1 MQRRRIGSLEVTA
14 VGLGTNSF
22 GFYMEKDDVAPV
34 VNAALDAGIN
44 FFDTA
49 DIYRTAEE
57 WLGAALGSRRSEVV
71 IASKFGNR
79 KQDGKW
85 GFCGRPDHMRQT
97 LEASLNRLGTDY
109 IDLYQL
115 HGFDPDTPI
124 AETLGALSEA
134 RDAGKIREVG
144 CSNFSAAQLEEAAE
158 TAGGGFGFVSV
169 QNHYNL
175 LNRADQA
182 DVLPACE
189 RLGISYIPYWPL
201 SSGVLTGKYER
212 GRAPDEGTRL
222 HRMGERGAAMLSN
235 EAFDQLEALSAWASA
250 RGHSLLELSIAWLT
264 AQPAV
269 GSVIAGAT
277 RPGQVTAN
285 ARAGSWRLT
294 AEERAE
300 IDLIVSRSGPAKKT
314 ES

>member
-1 MQRRRIGSLEVTA
+1 MQRRMIGSLEVTA

-22 GFYMEKDDVAPV
+22 GFYMEEADVAPV
-34 VNAALDAGIN
+34 VDAAIDAGIN

-57 WLGAALGSRRSEVV
+57 WLGRALGRRRPDVV

-85 GFCGRPDHMRQT
+85 GFCGRPEHMRQA
-97 LEASLNRLGTDY
+97 LDASLRRLGTDY

-134 RDAGKIREVG
+134 RSAGKVREIG
-144 CSNFSAAQLEEAAE
+144 CSNFTAAQLEQAHRAA
-158 TAGGGFGFVSV
+158 AGGFGFVSV

-175 LNRADQA
+175 LNRGDEA
-182 DVLPACE
+182 DVLPTCE
-189 RLGISYIPYWPL
+189 RLGISYVPYWPL
-201 SSGVLTGKYER
+201 ASGVLTGKYER

-222 HRMGERGAAMLSN
+222 YRMGERGTAMLSDQ
-235 EAFDQLEALSAWASA
+235 AFDQLDALSVWASA

-264 AQPAV
+264 AHPAV

-285 ARAGSWRLT
+285 ARAGSWVLT
-294 AEERAE
+294 AREKAE
-300 IDLIVSRSGPAKKT
+300 IDALATPSS
-314 ES
+314 SDDS